1 MRIELDLQ
9 DRKELRQRLYGDED
23 GMYGINRS
31 IDDIVDLIMQNRA
44 LDCDI
49 DTMRSLIRKFSE
61 EANAW
66 LDQVCE
72 MSGTPSD
79 ERYLEMIEIAKSHK
93 EDIVHHLGDRIDI
106 CVNGQV
112 YLGTLLAPN
121 AVIVRRYEP
130 GSTRLMSSRHDEPDE
145 RDPLQRAEE
154 QDDGFSRW
162 ILHHQGSSPRP

>member
-49 DTMRSLIRKFSE
+49 DTMRSLIRKFAE

-66 LDQVCE
+66 LDQVSE
-72 MSGTPSD
+72 
-79 ERYLEMIEIAKSHK
+79 
-93 EDIVHHLGDRIDI
+93 LG
-106 CVNGQV
+106 Q
-112 YLGTLLAPN
+112 
-121 AVIVRRYEP
+121 
-130 GSTRLMSSRHDEPDE
+130 
-145 RDPLQRAEE
+145 LQSE
-154 QDDGFSRW
+154 
-162 ILHHQGSSPRP
+162 